1 MGSRSICGYS
11 TTAVRETSNLH
22 MRVRFPLPA
31 QIIYDVMIKKVTEIQ
46 ETTLY
51 IGDKLVVMREEV
63 HTIRVTSETPGDL
76 EHLLR

>member
-1 MGSRSICGYS
+1 
-11 TTAVRETSNLH
+11 
-22 MRVRFPLPA
+22 
-31 QIIYDVMIKKVTEIQ
+31 MIKKVTEIQ

-63 HTIRVTSETPGDL
+63 HTIKVTLETPGDL